1 MKKKYDVFIS
11 YRRKNA
17 DGNDEGTHIARTIK
31 LSLDLLMQNTDSC
44 CFFDYSNMSNEDF
57 PTRILN
63 TIASAKVF
71 VCVLTKNAMQRCEN
85 EEDWVRREILQ
96 AKQCGLKIIF
106 INPDGQFTGDYPS
119 KFPKELDFV
128 RTTNHLTVHTD
139 SSFDRDI
146 QAIYNEEI
154 YPAIMRISQ
163 PSPRPPRKPF
173 NFETLRKALFAT
185 SGVGLLVEGV
195 VETISYMKEQKRIA
209 EEERIAEER
218 RKAEEK
224 RIADEKRFEALR
236 NRVYKIGDY
245 YDDGKKQGVVF
256 EVTADGQHGKIV
268 SLTESCVVWSSDV
281 NEYSRLIGA
290 DDKYN
295 GAKNMAK
302 VMQIKGW
309 RNKYPVFS
317 WCADLGEGWYLPAIE
332 ELKKFTLDDTI
343 HDAVNRTLETK
354 GTKLANKGEWH
365 WYWSSTEDDEF
376 SVWRVSMHDGDTYY
390 LTKSSDY
397 SVRAVSAF

>member
-1 MKKKYDVFIS
+1 MKKNYDVFIS

-71 VCVLTKNAMQRCEN
+71 VCVLTKNAMQRCGN

-96 AKQCGLKIIF
+96 AKRCGLKIIF

-154 YPAIMRISQ
+154 YPTIMQISQ
-163 PSPRPPRKPF
+163 QIPQPQPMPTPSK
-173 NFETLRKALFAT
+173 
-185 SGVGLLVEGV
+185 
-195 VETISYMKEQKRIA
+195 I
-209 EEERIAEER
+209 
-218 RKAEEK
+218 
-224 RIADEKRFEALR
+224 
-236 NRVYKIGDY
+236 YKVGDY

-256 EVTADGQHGKIV
+256 EVTPDGKHGKIV
-268 SLTESCVVWSSDV
+268 SLQESELLTWAVDRNFGGFFNQDNPSNS
-281 NEYSRLIGA
+281 LIGA
-290 DDKYN
+290 YDWYN
-295 GAKNMAK
+295 GANNMVK
-302 VMQIKGW
+302 VKQITDW
-309 RNKYPVFS
+309 REKYPAIA

-332 ELKKFTLDDTI
+332 ELKKFTCDDVVYN
-343 HDAVNRTLETK
+343 AVNRMLIAK
-354 GTKLANKGEWH
+354 GTKLANREDFSAG
-365 WYWSSTEDDEF
+365 YWSSTERGEKYIDMCC
-376 SVWRVSMHDGDTYY
+376 VRVVTMYDGRVGYY
-390 LTKSSDY
+390 RKSFY
-397 SVRAVSAF
+397 SYVRAVSAF

>member
-71 VCVLTKNAMQRCEN
+71 VCVLTKNAMQRCGN

-96 AKQCGLKIIF
+96 AKRCGLKIIF

-146 QAIYNEEI
+146 QAIYDEEI
-154 YPAIMRISQ
+154 YPVIMPTLQ
-163 PSPRPPRKPF
+163 PTPQPEPRPSK
-173 NFETLRKALFAT
+173 N
-185 SGVGLLVEGV
+185 
-195 VETISYMKEQKRIA
+195 
-209 EEERIAEER
+209 
-218 RKAEEK
+218 
-224 RIADEKRFEALR
+224 
-236 NRVYKIGDY
+236 YKIGDY
-245 YDDGKKQGVVF
+245 YDDGKKKGVVF

-268 SLTESCVVWSSDV
+268 SLTKTRRFWAKFGLFDFISAVFRPEQHAVELV
-281 NEYSRLIGA
+281 GA

-295 GAKNMAK
+295 GAINMAK
-302 VMQIKGW
+302 VQQIEDW
-309 RNKYPVFS
+309 RKKYPAFAL
-317 WCADLGEGWYLPAIE
+317 CADLGEGWYLPAIE
-332 ELKKFTLDDTI
+332 ELKEIALNDAI
-343 HDAVNRTLETK
+343 REAVNCILESE
-354 GTKLANKGEWH
+354 GEELIDEYDD
-365 WYWSSTEDDEF
+365 YWSSTEYSD
-376 SVWRVSMHDGDTYY
+376 SHVWDVGMFLGETSTSHKYRHIY
-390 LTKSSDY
+390 
-397 SVRAVSAF
+397 VRAVSAF